1 MTAATAA
8 PQLEHLPTA
17 SLTPYA
23 ANSRTHSP
31 AQIAQ
36 IAASIKEFGFTNPVL
51 IDAQGG
57 IIAGHG
63 RVMAAVQLG
72 LQTVPCL
79 RLSHLSDTQKRAY
92 IIADNKLAEN
102 ADWDEAV
109 LAAELQDLQG
119 TDFDLDLLGFDTES
133 LTALLGSEWQAD
145 GQSEGQTDPDD
156 VPPEPVVPVS
166 RLGDVWLLGRHRLM
180 CGDST
185 DAASVGLLMAG
196 EKAQLLH
203 ADPPYGMGKENK
215 GVENDNLYA
224 DKLDAFQMNWWRIF
238 RTALEN
244 NANAYVWGNAPDL
257 WRLWYVG
264 GLSAS
269 ERLTVRNQIIWDKK
283 SGQGMNSDAH
293 RMFPTVTEHCLF
305 FMLGEQG
312 FNNNANNYWNGWDSV
327 VNYLNEEKSKTGWNF
342 AKFKRLAGHSET
354 SGCHWFDKS
363 QWSFPTK
370 EVYDAWKA
378 EAAGKAFKRDY
389 DALKRDFYA
398 TRAYFDNTHDKMT
411 DVWEFPRVTGDERH
425 GHATPK
431 PVAMMERCIKS
442 SLPDG
447 GLCVEPFSGSGTT
460 IIAAEKTARRC
471 YAMELSPQYVDVAVT
486 RWQNFTGQQAI
497 LEATGEPFPAAT
509 KPIAASASA
518 ICATA

>member
-1 MTAATAA
+1 
-8 PQLEHLPTA
+8 LND
-17 SLTPYA
+17 LTIELMPIDALVPYA
-23 ANSRTHSP
+23 RNAKLHNDT
-31 AQIAQ
+31 Q
-36 IAASIKEFGFTNPVL
+36 IAAIAGSIKEFGFNNPVL
-51 IDAQGG
+51 IDAEGG

-63 RVMAAVQLG
+63 RVMAARKLG
-72 LQTVPCL
+72 MVEVPCITL
-79 RLSHLSDTQKRAY
+79 AHLTDNQRRAY
-92 IIADNKLAEN
+92 ILADNRLGEIGGG
-102 ADWDEAV
+102 WD
-109 LAAELQDLQG
+109 AELLKLELDDLRIEDIDIDG
-119 TDFDLDLLGFDTES
+119 LGFDDASLDELLAGMDDGGTEG
-133 LTALLGSEWQAD
+133 LTDA
-145 GQSEGQTDPDD
+145 DD
-156 VPPEPVVPVS
+156 VPDAPPVPVS

-224 DKLDAFQMNWWRIF
+224 DKLDAFQMNWWRVF